1 MNGQQMTSRL
11 ATLRSQLASLRR
23 ARSGV
28 CAATAWSAV
37 GIAAIW
43 ALASVFALDLVFE
56 LPVPQRL
63 VVMLL
68 AAAGV
73 GWAFWRFTRPLLGK
87 RETDL
92 DMALLVERQQEIDSD
107 LVAAL
112 QFEGP
117 EAATWGSPQLESAVI
132 DYVASVGRGINVFEG
147 FSRRQMVRRGTFL
160 ALSLLAVVI
169 AAIAAPAYVSA
180 FANRMLLGS
189 RHYPTATGIDEI
201 AINGKPVLSSGG
213 KLAGQSGMQP
223 LSLKAAQ
230 ALPVVFRVQ
239 GSGDLATKGMV
250 HLRSLGASRLRTS
263 FELTRQ
269 EGSNVYTGELPRLL
283 EPLSYKVFLGDAWT
297 DPARID
303 MVPLPIVET
312 LLTPEFPRYAQT
324 GKDSFDPTG
333 RQIAVLEGTSIKL
346 ALESKNK
353 KRLTSA
359 WMTVTSE
366 GKERRYE
373 LTKDDAAGFT
383 WSLAEKDSP
392 LENIRQELRYEIQVI
407 DEDELSLEAPLR
419 GTIRIRPDRP
429 PGGLADVVHKVV
441 LPAAQPLI
449 EYRAMD
455 DYGIAGLALMVE
467 VERQAAPPN
476 RGRESIAANGNEN
489 GQQSPQLTEGP
500 LGSGGGSA
508 VAPAESTP
516 ADMTPAAEVPVERH
530 RFDMLDQS
538 QPLIGDRLPVQGKF
552 PLSLSPLALAKGD
565 RIKIVLEVRDYRGEN
580 DAGQPV
586 GSLFQSEPLVLEISD
601 ESGVLAAISE
611 ADQRSEERLTDI
623 IKRQLGIGES
633 P

>member
-1 MNGQQMTSRL
+1 MTSRL

-28 CAATAWSAV
+28 RAATAWSAV
-37 GIAAIW
+37 GIAAIL
-43 ALASVFALDLVFE
+43 ALASVFVLDLVFE

-63 VVMLL
+63 VVLLL
-68 AAAGV
+68 AAVGV
-73 GWAFWRFTRPLLGK
+73 GWAFWRFTRPHLGT

-132 DYVASVGRGINVFEG
+132 EYVASVGRGINVFEG
-147 FSRRQMVRRGTFL
+147 FSRRQMVRRGGFL
-160 ALSLLAVVI
+160 AISLLAVVI

-189 RHYPTATGIDEI
+189 RHYPTATVIDEI
-201 AINGKPVLSSGG
+201 AVNGKPVLSSSGR
-213 KLAGQSGMQP
+213 LAGQSGMQP

-230 ALPVVFRVQ
+230 ARPVVFRVQ
-239 GSGDLATKGMV
+239 GSGEPAEKGV
-250 HLRSLGASRLRTS
+250 VYLRSLGASRLRTS

-269 EGSNVYTGELPRLL
+269 EGGNVYTGELPRLL

-297 DPARID
+297 DPARIE

-312 LLTPEFPRYAQT
+312 QLTPEFPRYAQT

-333 RQIAVLEGTSIKL
+333 RQVAVLEGTSIKL

-353 KRLTSA
+353 KRLTSV
-359 WMTVTSE
+359 WMTVHSE
-366 GKERRYE
+366 GKDKRYD
-373 LTKDDAAGFT
+373 LTTNDAEGFK
-383 WSLAEKDSP
+383 WSLADKDSP

-429 PGGLADVVHKVV
+429 PSGLADVVHKVV
-441 LPAAQPLI
+441 LPTAQPLI

-455 DYGIAGLALMVE
+455 DYGIAGLTLVVE
-467 VERQAAPPN
+467 VERQ
-476 RGRESIAANGNEN
+476 
-489 GQQSPQLTEGP
+489 TTGP
-500 LGSGGGSA
+500 LASSEQPMALAGGGSA

-530 RFDMLDQS
+530 RFDVLRQS
-538 QPLIGDRLPVQGKF
+538 RPLTGDGLPVLGKF
-552 PLSLSPLALAKGD
+552 PLSLSPLKLVKGD
-565 RIKIVLEVRDYRGEN
+565 RIKIVLEVTDYRGEN